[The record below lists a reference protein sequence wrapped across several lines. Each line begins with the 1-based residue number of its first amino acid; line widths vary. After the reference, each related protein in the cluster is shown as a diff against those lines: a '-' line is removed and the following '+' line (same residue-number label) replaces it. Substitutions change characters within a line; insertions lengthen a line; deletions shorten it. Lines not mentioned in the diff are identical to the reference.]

1 MKKIIALSV
10 LIVPLALSGKNSF
23 VSLAY
28 TESGSVKE
36 YSFLTSSPVIKGSVP
51 ELYARGKSLIKER
64 NYTGA
69 LPYLKG
75 IIRQG
80 KDPRYRAGACYLLG
94 ICFREM
100 KKYDWSL
107 KSLTNAEAFLSL
119 NRGKLM
125 SEEDD
130 ILGNFHTTLARIYRE
145 ISLTYLRWNKYASAI
160 TYLWQSRRVGGD
172 PYGPGA
178 YEPGSL
184 KILAPVKDTAQK
196 KLLDYPL
203 YRFMAAPVK
212 APTLKSVRK
221 RYFRTIGEGDRK
233 FRDFKAEAGINE
245 PLFMRPLPA
254 EPVKNPS
261 SKGGLYTVHYNQS
274 GKIVLIVHNSKE
286 AEDFNIS
293 LSYQKGKPV
302 SSLLESHTYHYK
314 YARFHYEKGKL
325 KFLMIITME
334 THTAHYGF
342 MPLVRLYV
350 F

>member
-1 MKKIIALSV
+1 MRFIPPRALY
-10 LIVPLALSGKNSF
+10 PHENWT
-23 VSLAY
+23 Y
-28 TESGSVKE
+28 R
-36 YSFLTSSPVIKGSVP
+36 
-51 ELYARGKSLIKER
+51 RG
-64 NYTGA
+64 
-69 LPYLKG
+69 
-75 IIRQG
+75 
-80 KDPRYRAGACYLLG
+80 RAGGYYLLG

-100 KKYDWSL
+100 KKYDRSL
-107 KSLTNAEAFLSL
+107 KSLTSAEALLSV

-125 SEEDD
+125 SEEND

-160 TYLWQSRRVGGD
+160 AYLWQSRRVGGD

-184 KILAPVKDTAQK
+184 KILAPVKDPAQK
-196 KLLDYPL
+196 KLLGYPL

-212 APTLKSVRK
+212 APPLKNVRK
-221 RYFRTIGEGDRK
+221 KYFRTVNEGNRD
-233 FRDFKAEAGINE
+233 FRDFKAEAGISG

-254 EPVKNPS
+254 NPVNNPS
-261 SKGGLYTVHYNQS
+261 SKGGLYTVHYNRS
-274 GKIVLIVHNSKE
+274 GKIVLITYNSKE

-293 LSYQKGKPV
+293 LAFQKGKPV

-314 YARFHYEKGKL
+314 YAKFHYEKGKL

-342 MPLVRLYV
+342 MPSVRLYV